1 MTDLAF
7 LIGRS
12 APASSRR
19 IASIDQIGREQQ
31 GGDRRHDQNIHFN
44 LHPSGDNAW

>member
-12 APASSRR
+12 AAASSRC
-19 IASIDQIGREQQ
+19 ITSIDQIGRKQQ
-31 GGDRRHDQNIHFN
+31 SGDRRDDENIHFN